1 MESNRGRRGGAAAV
15 GKRRGGSGS
24 SGRGR
29 GMGGR
34 QINRDGRRRGG
45 RGGRGG
51 GSHFYSLNDRVMALW
66 ASENKYYRATVSSVH
81 WDGTYGIV
89 FDMENDKEYLG
100 QREEQLQP
108 IKNYT
113 YEVEQK
119 VKALFVKDDR
129 WYDAKIVSIESNTKY
144 KIQFNHLDKV
154 FTQRAEYLRPC
165 LMVGTRVMALWFK
178 DGKYL
183 PATIVT
189 SEDDENNK
197 GGNYTVQFDSRRT
210 EFPGQRPDNIIPLE
224 EFEKDEEVLALW
236 GQDGL
241 FYPAKISDVIQENS
255 TEMASYTIKFH
266 GLSKEFSARAY
277 NLKKMS

>member
-1 MESNRGRRGGAAAV
+1 MDTDNRRSGRGDAV
-15 GKRRGGSGS
+15 GKRRGGSG
-24 SGRGR
+24 RGR

-34 QINRDGRRRGG
+34 TINREARRRGG

-66 ASENKYYRATVSSVH
+66 ASENKYYRATISSVH

-108 IKNYT
+108 IKNYK
-113 YEVEQK
+113 YEIDQK

-129 WYDAKIVSIESNTKY
+129 WYDAKIVEIETTSKY
-144 KIQFNHLDKV
+144 KIQFNHLDKL

-165 LMVGTRVMALWFK
+165 LPLGTRVMALWFK

-183 PATIVT
+183 PATIV
-189 SEDDENNK
+189 EGEEEENQK
-197 GGNYTVQFDSRRT
+197 SGNYVVQFDSRRT
-210 EFPGQRPDNIIPLE
+210 EFPGQRPDNIVPLE

-241 FYPAKISDVIQENS
+241 FYPAKIIDVIPPETS
-255 TEMASYTIKFH
+255 EMASYTIKFH

>member
-129 WYDAKIVSIESNTKY
+129 WYDAKIVSIESWLLCRLSR
-144 KIQFNHLDKV
+144 IQKLNMSLDL
-154 FTQRAEYLRPC
+154 Y
-165 LMVGTRVMALWFK
+165 TR
-178 DGKYL
+178 
-183 PATIVT
+183 
-189 SEDDENNK
+189 N
-197 GGNYTVQFDSRRT
+197 
-210 EFPGQRPDNIIPLE
+210 IPLTQKARFWSNYVSALKG
-224 EFEKDEEVLALW
+224 EFVFYTMVVWTMNINKIVLC
-236 GQDGL
+236 
-241 FYPAKISDVIQENS
+241 
-255 TEMASYTIKFH
+255 
-266 GLSKEFSARAY
+266 
-277 NLKKMS
+277 